1 MVSFCFHLSVGN
13 MDEAFRA
20 IKMIT
25 NKKIWGNL
33 GRMCVKSQVRNSTFS
48 TIVPLNYFLICCFFL
63 LKRLDVAT
71 ICLGK
76 MEHATGAR
84 AMRKIMGSKVSK
96 DIKIAILAIYLK
108 VIMISV
114 NKK

>member
-1 MVSFCFHLSVGN
+1 

-33 GRMCVKSQVRNSTFS
+33 AKMCVKSQVGKFNNSFPISWIPIKTFLFKK
-48 TIVPLNYFLICCFFL
+48 IFQ
-63 LKRLDVAT
+63 RLDVAT

-84 AMRKIMGSKVSK
+84 
-96 DIKIAILAIYLK
+96 
-108 VIMISV
+108 
-114 NKK
+114 